1 MLDAALDATG
11 DAHCVVRYA
20 ADEIGRAVQRVD
32 DPDNVRAVALAW
44 LEAGL
49 FGMDTVVRIRLA
61 QVADDGLF
69 GSPVNFGNV
78 IVGLFLVDGQNVKP
92 LNGAIDQFSGA
103 ACGAQG
109 DVQHGLH
116 TGVSE

>member
-1 MLDAALDATG
+1 MLDTALDAAGNADRI
-11 DAHCVVRYA
+11 VRNA
-20 ADEIGRAVQRVD
+20 ADEIGRAIQRVD
-32 DPDNVRAVALAW
+32 DPDDVRTVALAG
-44 LEAGL
+44 LKAGL
-49 FGMDTVVRIRLA
+49 FGMDAVVRVGLA

-92 LNGAIDQFSGA
+92 LYGAIDQFSGA

-116 TGVSE
+116 TGVSD